1 MSLSS
6 AAVEQEL
13 FAFLAALPAS
23 NNPYVALA
31 SYLKSLQTPDV
42 PGSAVYQLYV
52 LSGILG
58 LTTILFIIPLLIRWR
73 KGVFWVVRQQHATG
87 LIRPHFSVSWVL
99 VSLAWLIL
107 IQPTIVREVQYFRG
121 ERHEDFTYWTSLVW
135 LPCTWCGLVA
145 AWGLLA
151 SHAVQQQ
158 AHRPEAARRYSL
170 LVNSF
175 GLCMPIIYTT
185 IIVPV
190 GVLAGRH
197 SQLQVRAYRELEEF
211 LLAQGATWEGA
222 PFSIAKVAPALPV
235 LQALATET
243 ELYLKWIIIFIARL
257 YLTSLRR
264 SMRSI
269 RSAFASADSNHLQ
282 LSTHP
287 SHKKFERTYQSLF
300 IIIAAI
306 TAISVL
312 FSSNALV
319 AAIEPTQLATST
331 RLRVVILLP
340 LWSFALF
347 GAPTACLLIW
357 RAIDAAPSDARLASA
372 NDDENRLSSRGGGGV
387 KRAQGGGPSCRR
399 TTSLAPVAFSA
410 LRFGREPTA
419 GSSRKLSASAGPATV
434 SVTVDVLIDEER
446 FEEGEHESE
455 QRLL

>member
-6 AAVEQEL
+6 AAFAQEL
-13 FAFLAALPAS
+13 YALLATLPAGA
-23 NNPYVALA
+23 NPYVAVA
-31 SYLKSLQTPDV
+31 SYLKSLQIPDV
-42 PGSAVYQLYV
+42 PESAVYQLYA

-87 LIRPHFSVSWVL
+87 LIRPHFSVSWAL
-99 VSLAWLIL
+99 VSLVWLIL

-175 GLCMPIIYTT
+175 GLCMPIVYTA
-185 IIVPV
+185 IIVPI

-211 LLAQGATWEGA
+211 LLAQGATWDGA
-222 PFSIAKVAPALPV
+222 SFSIAKVAPALPV
-235 LQALATET
+235 LQTLATET
-243 ELYLKWIIIFIARL
+243 ELYLKWIIIIIAGL
-257 YLTSLRR
+257 YLTTLRR
-264 SMRSI
+264 NMRSI
-269 RSAFASADSNHLQ
+269 RTAFASADSSNNLQ

-287 SHKKFERTYQSLF
+287 SQKKFERTYQSLF
-300 IIIAAI
+300 FIIAAI

-319 AAIEPTQLATST
+319 AAIEPTALATST
-331 RLRVVILLP
+331 RLRVVVLLP

-357 RAIDAAPSDARLASA
+357 RAIDAAPSEKRL
-372 NDDENRLSSRGGGGV
+372 SRGGGGGSCLRTV
-387 KRAQGGGPSCRR
+387 SLVERAKP
-399 TTSLAPVAFSA
+399 PVAFSA
-410 LRFGREPTA
+410 LGFGRAQTKTS
-419 GSSRKLSASAGPATV
+419 GSGRKLSASAGPANV
-434 SVTVDVLIDEER
+434 SMTIDVMIDEER
-446 FEEGEHESE
+446 FEAEGENESA